1 MNYTPQLWTNT
12 ALGPIFSEILYA
24 NDTVS
29 KGLVRVLENIKY
41 KQVVTTLSGD
51 LTVQPYAVNPV
62 STGAITSSDTE
73 IAPDKKHVFHTFT
86 MDAMR
91 STRYGRDM
99 KSGAANLESNEFL
112 QAVLEYATPRIGR
125 AIEKDFWAKLTA
137 KLDAVGAGE
146 EIVGTALTAANIVAE
161 LRKVYSSQAIAE
173 AMDSDEVTI
182 YVPRKVKQLIAIAN
196 QDALYRDLI
205 AVNGDSVTFLD
216 IPVVFVD
223 LAGNNMIAGR
233 KSDLI
238 LGTDLASD
246 FGSLEVGKVNN
257 TGDEMFLKGTF
268 SLDAA
273 VCVPAQKVLYKG

>member
-12 ALGPIFSEILYA
+12 TLGPIFSEMLYS

-41 KQVVTTLSGD
+41 KQVVTTISGD
-51 LTVQPYAVNPV
+51 LTVQAYAVNPV
-62 STGAITSSDTE
+62 TAGAITFGDTE
-73 IAPDKKHVFHTFT
+73 IAPVKKQVYHTFT

-91 STRYGRDM
+91 STRFGQDM
-99 KSGAANLESNEFL
+99 KSGAANMESNEFL
-112 QAVLEYATPRIGR
+112 QAVLAYAIPKIGR
-125 AIEKDFWAKLTA
+125 SIEKDFWVNLTA
-137 KLDAVGAGE
+137 KLDLVNAGE
-146 EIVGTALTAANIVAE
+146 EIVGVALTAGNIVAE
-161 LRKVYSSQAIAE
+161 LQKVYSSAAIAE
-173 AMDSDEVTI
+173 AMDSNEVTI

-196 QDALYRDLI
+196 QNALYRDLI
-205 AVNGDSVTFLD
+205 AVSGDSVSFLN
-216 IPVVFVD
+216 IPVQFVD

-257 TGDEMFLKGTF
+257 TGDEMFLKATF

-273 VCVPAQKVLYKG
+273 VVVPAQKVLYKG